1 MDVDRMIELNIL
13 MELGIIMIFDLIVI
27 IIRGFLVKFSGK
39 ISNYVIKI
47 LSIMKLMIIL
57 LIFILM
63 VIRIDGLLIKI
74 NDIKEKI
81 IIIKGY
87 DFLLI
92 ILFVFFI

>member
-1 MDVDRMIELNIL
+1 MIELNIL

>member
-1 MDVDRMIELNIL
+1 MIELNIL

-39 ISNYVIKI
+39 IISNYVIKI
-47 LSIMKLMIIL
+47 LSIMELMIIL